1 MENAKNDQEKIE
13 KTEKKFL
20 GLTKKAWKRVGVIVA
35 SALAIGGTV
44 YAVKKAK
51 AGKTA
56 ANEVVEVEQPQVQ
69 VEEKIIPRD
78 KNHGRFGGNTPRRD
92 WNNQQ

>member
-1 MENAKNDQEKIE
+1 MENAKNDQVMIE

-20 GLTKKAWKRVGVIVA
+20 GLTKKAWKKVGVIVA

-51 AGKTA
+51 ARKTA
-56 ANEVVEVEQPQVQ
+56 ANEVVEVEQPQV
-69 VEEKIIPRD
+69 EEQTPREN
-78 KNHGRFGGNTPRRD
+78 KNNEHRFGGNRNGR
-92 WNNQQ
+92 WNNNQQ